1 MDWWNPAIAVAGL
14 LVGLVVGLTG
24 MGGGALMTP
33 TLVFFFGDFA
43 LGLTGS
49 ILVGAIPGVWVGAR
63 VSSRSPGSLVRRTL
77 VVILLASGAKL
88 LGASTSLVLLITA
101 TALVA
106 GAGMWAWLRVR
117 HGEAPLV
124 WQERRRPRRGSPA
137 VALPQLPPMG
147 QATAP
152 GPD

>member
-77 VVILLASGAKL
+77 AVLLLASGQTSRCL
-88 LGASTSLVLLITA
+88 HQPGAA
-101 TALVA
+101 HHRY
-106 GAGMWAWLRVR
+106 GAG
-117 HGEAPLV
+117 
-124 WQERRRPRRGSPA
+124 RRPP
-137 VALPQLPPMG
+137 
-147 QATAP
+147 TAP